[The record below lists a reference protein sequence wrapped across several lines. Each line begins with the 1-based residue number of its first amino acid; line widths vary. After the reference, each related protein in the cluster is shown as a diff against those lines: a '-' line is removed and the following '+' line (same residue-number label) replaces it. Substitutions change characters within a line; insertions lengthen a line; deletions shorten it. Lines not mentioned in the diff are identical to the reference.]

1 MEKLQDIMDLFIGN
15 AGKRE
20 MASEKKGHLKKY
32 DTAYQSGE
40 YMMLSFT
47 RVDSI
52 TGDLSLVD
60 DDITVIM
67 PADQITGKPYDLR
80 FRAQK
85 LEDAYCVKVTG
96 IEPARKIVYVSHQ
109 SARLEKRP
117 EIEAELQKYLSAKEK
132 TPLTVKGKVYRLRT
146 CGERM
151 WIQESGWIYAEWEYR
166 HLSISETGKKLSRR
180 LSVGKLFMGIS

>member
-109 SARLEKRP
+109 AARLEKRP

-132 TPLTVKGKVYRLRT
+132 TPLTVKGKVLRIQT
-146 CGERM
+146 KNVRGENVDTGVWLDLCGVG
-151 WIQESGWIYAEWEYR
+151 IPAFIY
-166 HLSISETGKKLSRR
+166 IGN
-180 LSVGKLFMGIS
+180 